1 MLRRLLTAVGLGA
14 APETGAVV
22 EPPYAPYPNDAINE
36 IYNFLFCDELTAFKP
51 RPGQSPAAW
60 QVTLFAEPADVSAL
74 STLAGDASQEGRV
87 RYLACT
93 KLRQLGEAVPMK
105 RLLGVIVE
113 VPLESGLDVLAVYSE
128 GGVRYINQTGKLAV
142 FEGVA
147 SLQPH
152 VQRLLAAS
160 EAVVTGIGPWRKPRR
175 PPPKRGNM
183 RLTFLTSDGL
193 CFGEGPWSAMQRE
206 ATAGPVIQRA
216 TDLLQTVV
224 RMAAQ

>member
-1 MLRRLLTAVGLGA
+1 VGLGA
-14 APETGAVV
+14 ASESGAVV
-22 EPPYAPYPNDAINE
+22 EPPYAPYQNGATNE
-36 IYNFLFCDELTAFKP
+36 IYNLLFCDELTAFKP

-60 QVTLFAEPADVSAL
+60 QVTLFAEPADISAL
-74 STLAGDASQEGRV
+74 FTLAGDASQEGRV

-93 KLRQLGEAVPMK
+93 KLRQLGEAVPSK

-113 VPLESGLDVLAVYSE
+113 APLEGGLDVLAVYSE
-128 GGVRYINQTGKLAV
+128 GGVRYINQTGKLV
-142 FEGVA
+142 VLEGVA

-160 EAVVTGIGPWRKPRR
+160 EPVVTRIGPWNQPRR
-175 PPPKRGNM
+175 PPPKPGNI
-183 RLTFLTSDGL
+183 RLTFLMSDGL
-193 CFGEGPWSAMQRE
+193 CFGEGTWSAMQRE
-206 ATAGPVIQRA
+206 ATAGPIIQRA